1 MKSTQ
6 YVNPQPDSETLPSND
21 KPVVV
26 KSWDEFRKTGLF
38 LFVNQF
44 LHIFGWALVLECDKN
59 NSVTSV
65 KPARVV
71 FRGFDEKSVS
81 EDHIKLAD
89 YIANNAEQL
98 KIEANS

>member
-1 MKSTQ
+1 MKSKQ
-6 YVNPQPDSETLPSND
+6 YVNAKLDGEAVPSND
-21 KPVVV
+21 TPVVL
-26 KSWDEFRKTGLF
+26 KTWDDFRKTGLF

-44 LHIFGWALVLECDKN
+44 LHIFGWALVLECDKK
-59 NSVTSV
+59 NSVIGV

-71 FRGFDEKSVS
+71 FRGFDSKSVS

-89 YIANNAEQL
+89 YIAKNADQL